1 MKKYGILALIAAGS
15 FIGCAS
21 APKPDVNPKEAPVV
35 QVQKDTLVSATD
47 RKSYALGINVGRSLK
62 DVLLTGIDLDIMQK
76 GLKSQLDTSAKVLMT
91 EEEIES
97 TLQDLV
103 KDLQAKR
110 EADAKALLQKTLEEQ
125 KAFLAKNAKDSGVV
139 TTSSGLQ
146 YKIEKTADGIAPKRE
161 DKVKVHYKGSLLDG
175 KEFDSSYLRGEP
187 LEFPV
192 SAVIE
197 GWQELLT
204 NMKVGMKVKAWI
216 PSELGYGEVGATPA
230 IPGNSLLIFE
240 VELLEVQAANPPA
253 DTLNVAPLADSTQQT
268 PAQAEVKTDSA
279 TTAPKAEPA
288 KQEVKPAEQKAEP
301 AKQEAKPA
309 EQKAEPAKKEAKPAE
324 KKGEKTEPTKTETK
338 AQKK

>member
-216 PSELGYGEVGATPA
+216 PSELGYGEVGAPPA

-240 VELLEVQAANPPA
+240 VELLEVQAANPPT
-253 DTLNVAPLADSTQQT
+253 DTLNVTPLADSTQQT

-309 EQKAEPAKKEAKPAE
+309 EQKAEPAKQEAKPAE
-324 KKGEKTEPTKTETK
+324 KKVEKTEPTKTETK

>member
-1 MKKYGILALIAAGS
+1 MKKYGILAAITAS
-15 FIGCAS
+15 TIIGCAN
-21 APKPDVNPKEAPVV
+21 APQPTTEPATPKEAAVTTS
-35 QVQKDTLVSATD
+35 KDTLISVND
-47 RKSYALGINVGRSLK
+47 KKSYALGINVGRSLK

-76 GLKSQLDTSAKVLMT
+76 GLKSQLDTSTKVLMT

-97 TLQDLV
+97 TLQELV
-103 KDLQAKR
+103 KDLQKKR

-125 KAFLAKNAKDSGVV
+125 KAFLAKNAKEAGVV
-139 TTSSGLQ
+139 STSSGLQ
-146 YKIEKTADGIAPKRE
+146 YKIEKNAEGIAPKRE

-192 SAVIE
+192 NAVIE

-216 PSELGYGEVGATPA
+216 PSELGYGEVGAPPA

-253 DTLNVAPLADSTQQT
+253 DTLNVKLIGDSTQVAPAEVKADSTK
-268 PAQAEVKTDSA
+268 PAAPATEVKQ
-279 TTAPKAEPA
+279 EPA
-288 KQEVKPAEQKAEP
+288 KAAEATPAAKTEEP
-301 AKQEAKPA
+301 ATEKKQEAAKPA
-309 EQKAEPAKKEAKPAE
+309 EAAPKTEPAKAAEPAKKK
-324 KKGEKTEPTKTETK
+324 
-338 AQKK
+338 

>member
-1 MKKYGILALIAAGS
+1 MKKYGILAAITAS
-15 FIGCAS
+15 TIIGCAN
-21 APKPDVNPKEAPVV
+21 APQPTTEPATPKEAAVTTS
-35 QVQKDTLVSATD
+35 KDTLISVND
-47 RKSYALGINVGRSLK
+47 KKSYALGINVGRSLK

-76 GLKSQLDTSAKVLMT
+76 GLKSQLDTSTKVLMT

-97 TLQDLV
+97 TLQELV
-103 KDLQAKR
+103 KDLQKKR

-125 KAFLAKNAKDSGVV
+125 KAFLEKNAKEAGVV
-139 TTSSGLQ
+139 STSSGLQ
-146 YKIEKTADGIAPKRE
+146 YKIEKNAEGIAPKRE

-192 SAVIE
+192 NAVIE

-216 PSELGYGEVGATPA
+216 PSELGYGEAGAPPA

-253 DTLNVAPLADSTQQT
+253 DTLNVKPIGDSTQVAPAEVKADSTK
-268 PAQAEVKTDSA
+268 PAAPATEVKQ
-279 TTAPKAEPA
+279 EPA
-288 KQEVKPAEQKAEP
+288 KAAEATPAAKTEESAAEK
-301 AKQEAKPA
+301 KQEAAKPA
-309 EQKAEPAKKEAKPAE
+309 EATPKTEPAKAAEPAKKK
-324 KKGEKTEPTKTETK
+324 
-338 AQKK
+338 